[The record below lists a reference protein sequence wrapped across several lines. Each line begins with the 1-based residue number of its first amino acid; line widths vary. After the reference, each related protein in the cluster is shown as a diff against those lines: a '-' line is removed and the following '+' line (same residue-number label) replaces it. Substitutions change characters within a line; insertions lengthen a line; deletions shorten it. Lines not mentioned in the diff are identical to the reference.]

1 MKLVMVMTALGL
13 LFLGGS
19 LASTVL
25 GLGGSTSSGDTVPVS
40 VRDNPSSY
48 RPVYGAPTGY
58 RPPGSTSSG
67 GYSAGK

>member
-1 MKLVMVMTALGL
+1 MKLVMVMTAVGL

-19 LASTVL
+19 FVSTVF
-25 GLGGSTSSGDTVPVS
+25 GLGGTTSTGDSVPVS

-48 RPVYGAPTGY
+48 RPIYGAPTGY